1 MKNISVVMLVLTV
14 VLFAVPALAL
24 GPFYIG
30 ANYAMTTIGADDAG
44 LPDEFDVQATT
55 LSAGLHLLDFLS
67 VEARVGFG
75 AGDDTVGSVNAE
87 MDEMYGL
94 YLRGVIPIGMFKP
107 YVIAGYTS
115 ADFSYNSS
123 SEDDSDISYGLG
135 LDLMLGDSLALN
147 AEYMRLMEF
156 EDAIGTSADVNVDS
170 LSLGLKW
177 YF

>member
-1 MKNISVVMLVLTV
+1 MSDTGKNNKV
-14 VLFAVPALAL
+14 
-24 GPFYIG
+24 
-30 ANYAMTTIGADDAG
+30 
-44 LPDEFDVQATT
+44 E
-55 LSAGLHLLDFLS
+55 LDLEAEARRVLS

-75 AGDDTVGSVNAE
+75 AGDDTVGLVNAE
-87 MDEMYGL
+87 MDDMYGL

-115 ADFSYNSS
+115 ADFSSNSF

-156 EDAIGTSADVNVDS
+156 ENAIGTSADVNVDS